1 MSDSKPG
8 IKKRRPCENE
18 VMGCEAV
25 SINRDTIDLRYVEQ
39 LTDSE
44 QLTTL
49 GYCIRY
55 AQKQI
60 IDGKKTLQEIVGE
73 LEKTLDKGGLEALSG
88 SGSSV
93 PCMAMPR
100 RQEISP
106 ALTGT
111 EG

>member
-8 IKKRRPCENE
+8 IKSGDRVKMK

-60 IDGKKTLQEIVGE
+60 IDGKRRCKR
-73 LEKTLDKGGLEALSG
+73 LSG
-88 SGSSV
+88 NWKRHWTKAGW
-93 PCMAMPR
+93 R
-100 RQEISP
+100 
-106 ALTGT
+106 L
-111 EG
+111 

>member
-1 MSDSKPG
+1 MK
-8 IKKRRPCENE
+8 

-73 LEKTLDKGGLEALSG
+73 LERHWTKAGWRL
-88 SGSSV
+88 
-93 PCMAMPR
+93 
-100 RQEISP
+100 
-106 ALTGT
+106 
-111 EG
+111 